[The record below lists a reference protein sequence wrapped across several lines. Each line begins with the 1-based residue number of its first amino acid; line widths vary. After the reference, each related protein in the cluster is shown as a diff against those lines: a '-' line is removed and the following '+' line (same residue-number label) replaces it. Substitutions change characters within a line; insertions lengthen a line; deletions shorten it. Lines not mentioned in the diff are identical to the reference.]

1 MLQGTGYDFKI
12 LFENKTVGI
21 IIVDESG
28 LILESNIYAGMLFG
42 YTPCELRQLNVD
54 DLVPKELKKS
64 HTLHRHDYNQ
74 HPRTRVMGAGHE
86 LCGQRKD
93 GTVFPLEISLSPFEK
108 DGRHLIIAFI
118 MDVTIRKQNE
128 WRIRR
133 QNEELEKIKVEL
145 QKLNAELEQ
154 KVGDR
159 TKILQETLYEL
170 EASRNE
176 LAEALEKEKELSEL
190 KSRFVSMASHEF
202 RTPLSAILSSAGLL
216 ERYIGTGQFDK
227 CSRHIQKIKS
237 GVEHLNAVLEDF
249 LSLGKIEEGRIQ
261 VKMEDFNIGEKLNKI
276 GAEMQELTKPG
287 QHIVISGD
295 TNLTIHSDESLLR
308 NALIN
313 LLSNAIKFSEEGA
326 DIEINAV
333 RQNGSL
339 LIHVKDHGIGI
350 PEEEHKYLF
359 DRFFR
364 ASNASNIQGTGLG
377 LYIVKRYVEMING
390 QLLFY
395 SKPGEGTTFTIQLP
409 V

>member
-1 MLQGTGYDFKI
+1 MLLGTGYDFKV

-21 IIVDESG
+21 IIADESG
-28 LILESNIYAGMLFG
+28 KILESNIYAGILFG
-42 YTPCELRQLNVD
+42 YTPCELRLLNVD
-54 DLVPKELKKS
+54 DLVPKELKHAHS
-64 HTLHRHDYNQ
+64 AHRHDYNQ
-74 HPRTRVMGAGHE
+74 HPRTRVMGAGHD
-86 LCGQRKD
+86 LFGLRKD
-93 GTVFPLEISLSPFEK
+93 GTVFPIEISLSPFEK
-108 DGRHLIIAFI
+108 DGGLLITAFI
-118 MDVTIRKQNE
+118 MDATIRKQNE

-133 QNEELEKIKVEL
+133 QNEELEKIRVEL
-145 QKLNAELEQ
+145 QELNAELEQ

-176 LAEALEKEKELSEL
+176 LAEALEKEKELGEL

-216 ERYIGTGQFDK
+216 ERYIEMGQFDK
-227 CSRHIQKIKS
+227 CSRHVQKIKS
-237 GVEHLNAVLEDF
+237 GVDHLNAVLEDF

-261 VKMEDFNIGEKLNKI
+261 VKMEDFNIGEKLSKI
-276 GAEMQELTKPG
+276 GAEMQELTKSG

-295 TNLTIHSDESLLR
+295 TNLSIHSDESLLR

-326 DIEINAV
+326 DIQVNAV
-333 RQNGSL
+333 RQNSSL
-339 LIHVKDHGIGI
+339 LIHIADRGIGI
-350 PEEEHKYLF
+350 PEEEHKHLF

-377 LYIVKRYVEMING
+377 LYIVKRYIEMING
-390 QLLFY
+390 QLTFH
-395 SKPGEGTTFTIQLP
+395 SKPGKGTTFTIQLP